1 MRRTKKRTTRRPKKR
16 KSSALV
22 EAEKYIRDLER
33 AAEALRLQNEVY
45 RDRIQELEDA
55 RGEDYDA

>member
-1 MRRTKKRTTRRPKKR
+1 MGARVKVKRR

-22 EAEKYIRDLER
+22 EAERYIRDLER

-45 RDRIQELEDA
+45 RDRIRELED
-55 RGEDYDA
+55 RDRYDGGGLDS